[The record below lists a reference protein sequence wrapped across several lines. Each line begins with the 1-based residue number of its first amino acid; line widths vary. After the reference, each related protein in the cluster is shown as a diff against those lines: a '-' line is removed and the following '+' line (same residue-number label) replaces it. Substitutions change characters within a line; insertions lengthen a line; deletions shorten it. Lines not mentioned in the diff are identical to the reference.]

1 MVGGDMSEIESK
13 IAEIW
18 CGDCE
23 YKGKCEDAPYG
34 GGLLGLDCKRKRD
47 AFTSLMEALIA
58 ADRAGLVERIHELEQ
73 ELNNRPSNIAHKDCN
88 IKHFWSGN
96 VPEFDGI
103 KHFKDY

>member
-58 ADRAGLVERIHELEQ
+58 ADRAGLVEALERINSDTTLDYFEIREIAQ
-73 ELNNRPSNIAHKDCN
+73 EALAEIDSALKEG
-88 IKHFWSGN
+88 K
-96 VPEFDGI
+96 
-103 KHFKDY
+103 